1 LRNPKKQ
8 LLIAVVLGFALSEAL
23 FNLACATRSD
33 VLAMPQLIG
42 FFACMLLRGVHSA
55 TKMDYVLIALPIN
68 AVVYASVIFI
78 LLRLIWRAKSN

>member
-1 LRNPKKQ
+1 
-8 LLIAVVLGFALSEAL
+8 
-23 FNLACATRSD
+23 
-33 VLAMPQLIG
+33 MPQLIG